1 MIGSTDRFPSKLFTH
16 EWMIS
21 KGRKSRPF
29 FPEDSQMMNYI
40 ISGLT
45 QIIRDFLEKD
55 SKEINKIQ
63 SKLEKNSRKSL
74 SVEMLKLKYKF
85 P

>member
-45 QIIRDFLEKD
+45 QIIRDFLKRTA
-55 SKEINKIQ
+55 K
-63 SKLEKNSRKSL
+63 KSI
-74 SVEMLKLKYKF
+74 KF
-85 P
+85 KAN